1 MFNNLIYFFA
11 FKNKKDIYLII
22 GFLFS
27 ILKNKICKHFQKIY
41 FEKIIVSKKNWGIK
55 KNYFLTFKK
64 ILK

>member
-41 FEKIIVSKKNWGIK
+41 FEKIIVSKKKLG
-55 KNYFLTFKK
+55 Y
-64 ILK
+64 